1 MDTSFFLEH
10 IILVWIVIAAIF
22 AVVEVFSRGLT
33 TIWFAIGALAAAV
46 IAVLKLPTIVQV
58 AAFVAISIVMLYLT
72 KPLLEKR
79 VRKGKVMEKEE
90 LLVGQKALVVAD
102 INPQR
107 SGIASVGHQQWTA
120 IAEDPS
126 VTIPKGREVTI
137 LRIEGVKLVVKL

>member
-10 IILVWIVIAAIF
+10 IILVWVVIAAIF

-102 INPQR
+102 ITPQR

-137 LRIEGVKLVVKL
+137 LRIEGVKLVVK